1 MNSKKEFVNSLA
13 QTNSSPFLI
22 EVDYA
27 QGLYIFDNKGKKY
40 MDMIAGIAVNNL
52 GHNHPKIIKAIKNQL
67 AKHLHVMVYGEFIQE
82 AQLNLVRNLKK
93 LLPNELDCVYT
104 VNSGT
109 EANEAAIKLCRAYT
123 GRSELI
129 SFHGSYHGST
139 NGSLSISGNENRK
152 RNFRP
157 LLPDVRFISLNKLE
171 ELNEISTKTAGVF
184 LETVQGD
191 AGVQIPSQIFM
202 TELRK
207 RCDEVGA
214 LLILDE
220 IQCGLGRT
228 AKYFAFEHYNIE
240 PDILTLGKALGG
252 GLPIGALVA
261 NKKILDTF
269 KNNPALGH
277 ITTFG
282 GHPVNCAAASGFC
295 EALAEEVDFENVEKS
310 GELLGEMIS
319 KHPAV
324 ISHRRIGLMLAFDM
338 ESQEIVSKVV
348 HNCMQK
354 GVLIF
359 WFLSHPNSFRLS
371 PPLNIS
377 KKEIIIAATIIY
389 ESINESI
396 S

>member
-1 MNSKKEFVNSLA
+1 MNTKKEFINSLA
-13 QTNSSPFLI
+13 QTNPSPFLI

-27 QGLYIFDNKGKKY
+27 EGLYIFDNEGKKY
-40 MDMIAGIAVNNL
+40 MDMISGVAVNNL
-52 GHNHPKIIKAIKNQL
+52 GHNHPKVIKAIKNQL

-93 LLPNELDCVYT
+93 LLPLELDCVYAL
-104 VNSGT
+104 NSGT

-152 RNFRP
+152 RIFRP
-157 LLPDVRFISLNKLE
+157 LIPDVRFISLNNLE
-171 ELNEISTKTAGVF
+171 DLNEISTKTAGVF

-207 RCDEVGA
+207 RCEEVGA

-228 AKYFAFEHYNIE
+228 GKYFAFEHYGIQ

-252 GLPIGALVA
+252 GLPIGAVVA
-261 NKKILDTF
+261 NKEILDTF

-282 GHPVNCAAASGFC
+282 GHPVNCAAAAGFC
-295 EALAEEVDFENVEKS
+295 EALAEEINFEEVEKL
-310 GELLGEMIS
+310 GELLAEMIS
-319 KHPAV
+319 KHPA
-324 ISHRRIGLMLAFDM
+324 IITHRRIGLMLAFDM

-348 HNCMQK
+348 HSCLEK

-371 PPLNIS
+371 PPLNINTQ
-377 KKEIIIAATIIY
+377 EIIKAAKIIY

>member
-1 MNSKKEFVNSLA
+1 
-13 QTNSSPFLI
+13 
-22 EVDYA
+22 
-27 QGLYIFDNKGKKY
+27 
-40 MDMIAGIAVNNL
+40 
-52 GHNHPKIIKAIKNQL
+52 
-67 AKHLHVMVYGEFIQE
+67 MVYGEFIQE
-82 AQLNLVRNLKK
+82 AQLNLSLCLKNI
-93 LLPNELDCVYT
+93 LPEKLDCLYA

-139 NGSLSISGNENRK
+139 NGSLSISGNENKK

-157 LLPDVRFISLNKLE
+157 LLPDVNFIR
-171 ELNEISTKTAGVF
+171 LNETEDLKAISTNTAGVF
-184 LETVQGD
+184 LETIQGD
-191 AGVQIPSQIFM
+191 AGVQIPSQLFM
-202 TELRK
+202 TELKK
-207 RCDEVGA
+207 RCEEVGA

-220 IQCGLGRT
+220 VQCGLGRT
-228 AKYFAFEHYNIE
+228 GKNFAFEHYSIH

-252 GLPIGALVA
+252 GLPIGALIA
-261 NKKILDTF
+261 NKEILDTF
-269 KNNPALGH
+269 KDNPALGH

-282 GHPVNCAAASGFC
+282 GHPLSCAAAAGFC
-295 EALAEEVDFENVEKS
+295 NALVEEINFEEVEKL

-319 KHPAV
+319 KHPAI
-324 ISHRRIGLMLAFDM
+324 ISYRRIGMMLAFDM
-338 ESQEIVSKVV
+338 KSQEIVSKVV
-348 HNCMQK
+348 ESCMEK

-377 KKEIIIAATIIY
+377 KQEIIKAATIIY